1 MAVEMNKSSSVRLT
15 PVQEIKLAK
24 PATELYVGQIL
35 KTVVVTALTN
45 NQVLINING
54 QNLNAKSSHHF
65 APGDLLDVKV
75 IAANQHETV
84 LEVQQ
89 KDPSSSILQNALL
102 QTLPKQAPPTNML
115 HTLTALMK
123 SDQLP
128 YALSQQIKALLNS
141 ITGLGQLPQQF
152 MQAVNHSGIFLES
165 ILLEWQKG
173 ITQQKLNSDFKGQ
186 CIKLLSSLPADRR
199 DNPYRV
205 PDTEIKQLARDP
217 LPLPGA
223 IPQPLSPNLLL
234 NTMDLSLEALQHILR
249 DQIGQVIARITTH
262 QINHLS
268 TNQQD
273 GYLIMFDLPVKTDH
287 NIDVIPMMIKQH
299 KAGPMQQ
306 SRWSLSF
313 ALNLTH
319 LGALQATVTL
329 HTKQIDIK
337 INTQNASAIKTI
349 DEYQM
354 EMQEVLS
361 KLGLQLRNWNVQA
374 GLEENHIDVAN
385 LRLLDI
391 RV

>member
-65 APGDLLDVKV
+65 TPGELLEVKV
-75 IAANQHETV
+75 VANHHETI

-89 KDPSSSILQNALL
+89 KNPELSILQNALL
-102 QTLPKQAPPTNML
+102 QALPKQAPPTNML
-115 HTLTALMK
+115 QTLTELMK

-128 YALSQQIKALLNS
+128 YSLNQQIKSLLNS
-141 ITGLGQLPQQF
+141 ITGLTQLPQQF
-152 MQAVNHSGIFLES
+152 MQAINQSGIFLES
-165 ILLEWQKG
+165 TLLDWRRG
-173 ITQQKLNSDFKGQ
+173 ITQQKLKSDFKGQ
-186 CIKLLSSLPADRR
+186 CFKLLNCLPEDRR
-199 DNPYRV
+199 VNPYRV
-205 PDTEIKQLARDP
+205 PDTEIKRLAQDP

-223 IPQPLSPNLLL
+223 IPQPLSRGMML
-234 NTMDLSLEALQHILR
+234 NTLDLSLEALQHLLR
-249 DQIGQVIARITTH
+249 DQINQVIARITAN

-268 TNQQD
+268 ND
-273 GYLIMFDLPVKTDH
+273 HKNGYLVMLDLPVKTEQ
-287 NIDVIPMMIKQH
+287 NIDVIPLMIKQH
-299 KAGPMQQ
+299 KAEPMQQ

-319 LGALQATVTL
+319 LGALQATITL
-329 HTKQIDIK
+329 NAKHIDIK
-337 INTQNASAIKTI
+337 INTQNASALQTL
-349 DEYQM
+349 DEYQL
-354 EMQEVLS
+354 EMKQVLAD
-361 KLGLQLRNWNVQA
+361 LGLKLRNWNVQA

-391 RV
+391 RI